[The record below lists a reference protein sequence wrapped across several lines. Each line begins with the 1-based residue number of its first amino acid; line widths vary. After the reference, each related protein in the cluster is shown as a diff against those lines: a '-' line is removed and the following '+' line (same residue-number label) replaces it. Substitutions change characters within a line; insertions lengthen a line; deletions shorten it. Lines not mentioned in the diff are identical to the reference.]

1 MCRWLVT
8 VLFAL
13 ACAGCAAHRA
23 VAWVPQL
30 VVRGQL
36 VQDESSMDWSVEG
49 GLRWDLPRP
58 PARREPIAI
67 ARIEPRSASGCAHHV
82 TCAWERRER
91 ARALSSALEL
101 ARRIGR

>member
-1 MCRWLVT
+1 MCRWLVI

-30 VVRGQL
+30 VVRGQV
-36 VQDESSMDWSVEG
+36 VQDESSMDWRVEG
-49 GLRWDLPRP
+49 GLRWDLSRS
-58 PARREPIAI
+58 PARREPRAI
-67 ARIEPRSASGCAHHV
+67 SRPEPGSASGCVHHV
-82 TCAWERRER
+82 TCAWEQRER
-91 ARALSSALEL
+91 ARALSAALEL